1 MNAQIRPAAAPEQ
14 AQDRLLWHDART
26 ERSGAGGLDLL
37 PQLLAPGDVLVLN
50 DAATIP
56 GSLRAQTLHGQE
68 FEVRLIVRDGPGE
81 WTVALFGAGD
91 WRTPTEHRPEPPPL
105 AIGDQLVFPGPIRAE
120 LIAQC
125 YGIARLVQLRFDAGP
140 GVLSHTLFGR
150 GRPVQYSYLARELE
164 VAEVQTPYASA
175 PWAVE
180 MPSAGRPL
188 SWRRLRALRHRGVEI
203 ASLTHAAGLSSIGDA
218 ELDRRLPLPEPYLI
232 PQGTVALIQSAQARG
247 RRVIAVGT
255 TVVRALE
262 SAALGDEGLRAGG
275 GLAELKIGPGHRL
288 QMVDGILSGTH
299 EPGTSHFSLLS
310 AFAAEPVLWRLTKE
324 AARLGHLGHEFGDTV
339 LLLQS

>member
-1 MNAQIRPAAAPEQ
+1 MSAQIRPAAAPEQ
-14 AQDRLLWHDART
+14 AHDRLLWHDART
-26 ERSGAGGLDLL
+26 GRSGSGGFDLL

-56 GSLRAQTLHGQE
+56 GSLRAQTLRGQE
-68 FEVRLIVRDGPGE
+68 LEVRLIVRDGPVE

-91 WRTPTEHRPEPPPL
+91 WRTPTEHRPEPPAL

-120 LIAQC
+120 LIAQP
-125 YGIARLVQLRFDAGP
+125 YGNARLVRLRFDAGP
-140 GVLSHTLFGR
+140 ELLAHTLFGS
-150 GRPVQYSYLARELE
+150 GRPVQYSYLARELD
-164 VAEVQTPYASA
+164 VAEVQTPFASA

-188 SWRRLRALRHRGVEI
+188 SWRRLRALRQRGVEI
-203 ASLTHAAGLSSIGDA
+203 VSLTHAAGLSSIGDA
-218 ELDRRLPLPEPYLI
+218 ELDRILPLPEPYLI
-232 PQGTVALIQSAQARG
+232 PEATVASISAAQAQG

-262 SAALGDEGLRAGG
+262 SAALAFGDLRAGG

-288 QMVDGILSGTH
+288 QVVDGILSGTH
-299 EPGTSHFSLLS
+299 EPGSSHFSLLL
-310 AFAAEPVLWRLTKE
+310 AFAAEPVLWRLTNE

-339 LLLQS
+339 LLLRP

>member
-26 ERSGAGGLDLL
+26 GRSGAGGLDLL

-56 GSLRAQTLHGQE
+56 GSLRAETLQGQE
-68 FEVRLIVRDGPGE
+68 LEVRLIVRDGPGE

-120 LIAQC
+120 LIAQR

-203 ASLTHAAGLSSIGDA
+203 ASLTHAAGLSSTGDA
-218 ELDRRLPLPEPYLI
+218 ELDARLAREARITACLDHPGIVPI
-232 PQGTVALIQSAQARG
+232 FDAGTGPDGRVYYTMPIVRG
-247 RRVIAVGT
+247 RS
-255 TVVRALE
+255 L
-262 SAALGDEGLRAGG
+262 AAGVPMLND
-275 GLAELKIGPGHRL
+275 
-288 QMVDGILSGTH
+288 
-299 EPGTSHFSLLS
+299 
-310 AFAAEPVLWRLTKE
+310 EPVTPKAE
-324 AARLGHLGHEFGDTV
+324 K
-339 LLLQS
+339 S